1 MVAPA
6 AFLIAAILTHS
17 GEFQAAMAQMPTDAA
32 DPTVQHLLR
41 EIGALKEEVSY
52 LRRRDAARQA
62 WEDSGIERLP
72 KVSTHLTAESTWLP
86 EQSDAANPSCDVE
99 QVSVC
104 PTKPCGCCCY
114 PCQCPLAEAP
124 CIDCPRM
131 STLNPYFNV
140 HVFGALKLDMLFN
153 EARAVS
159 AGTPFFLAPRPVV
172 GASQNRFSIHARQST
187 LGAALTGPKFGGLQ
201 SGGLLVV
208 MFFNDAVVV
217 DRYGLLPLQAFGE
230 LRNDHWRFAAGLQF
244 DVFNPGMPTVLP
256 FSVLTASGN
265 SGNSFRGQIRLERFL
280 NPSEDVQWTLQAAL
294 SSPIATTIDPAFRIS
309 EDNGWPNVEA
319 RIALGLGQPE
329 MVGLEAKR
337 PFEIG
342 ISGLIG
348 QIRTTEPLV
357 GQVVADVWGIG
368 ADFRWKFLPYLG
380 VAGEVYSGQTLGS
393 YGGGVLQSI
402 NVDSATPVNSTLE
415 GIRSTGGWLE
425 TFVYWTPCVHSH
437 VGFGIDDPLDRD
449 VALTQRTQNSTFF
462 ANAIWDVNQTFR
474 VGLEF
479 AWRETEY
486 RSPLIPDNEGPGF
499 HTQFQ
504 WAF

>member
-1 MVAPA
+1 
-6 AFLIAAILTHS
+6 
-17 GEFQAAMAQMPTDAA
+17 
-32 DPTVQHLLR
+32 
-41 EIGALKEEVSY
+41 
-52 LRRRDAARQA
+52 
-62 WEDSGIERLP
+62 
-72 KVSTHLTAESTWLP
+72 
-86 EQSDAANPSCDVE
+86 
-99 QVSVC
+99 
-104 PTKPCGCCCY
+104 
-114 PCQCPLAEAP
+114 
-124 CIDCPRM
+124 
-131 STLNPYFNV
+131 
-140 HVFGALKLDMLFN
+140 
-153 EARAVS
+153 
-159 AGTPFFLAPRPVV
+159 
-172 GASQNRFSIHARQST
+172 
-187 LGAALTGPKFGGLQ
+187 
-201 SGGLLVV
+201 

-329 MVGLEAKR
+329 MVGLEPKR
-337 PFEIG
+337 PLEIG
-342 ISGLIG
+342 VSGLVG

-357 GQVVADVWGIG
+357 AQVVADVWGVG
-368 ADFRWKFLPYLG
+368 ADFRWKFLPYVG
-380 VAGEVYSGQTLGS
+380 VAGELYSGQTLGT
-393 YGGGVLQSI
+393 YGGGVLQDI
-402 NVDSATPVNSTLE
+402 NVNTATPVDSTLK

-425 TFVYWTPCVHSH
+425 AFVYWTPCLHSH
-437 VGFGIDDPLDRD
+437 IGFGIDDPLDRD
-449 VALTQRTQNSTFF
+449 VSVTQRTQNSTIF

-474 VGLEF
+474 VGFEF
-479 AWRETEY
+479 TWRRTEY
-486 RSPLIPDNEGPGF
+486 RSPLVPDNEGAGF